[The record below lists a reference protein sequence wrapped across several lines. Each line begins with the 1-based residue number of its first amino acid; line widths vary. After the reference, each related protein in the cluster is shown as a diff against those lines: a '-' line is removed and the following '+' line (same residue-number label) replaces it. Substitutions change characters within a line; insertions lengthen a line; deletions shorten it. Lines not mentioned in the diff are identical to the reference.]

1 ADRDKN
7 ATPLLIYIEDKTQ
20 RYGALKLQ
28 DMQDIGAIKKTL
40 ERYRVTPTQIQTV
53 SNLHKEYF
61 NNSRLIQQTAN
72 SVTLVSILLILISTI
87 IISISETKRIGKTL
101 KIMESIGGSIYT
113 HIIFFIQQNIAP
125 IVIAVIIS
133 FSVGFFLLHRWL
145 VQYNAV
151 NSLSYVNA
159 AGTLLTFMIS
169 IIVIMTITLILNN
182 NIHNKKK

>member
-1 ADRDKN
+1 DKN

-72 SVTLVSILLILISTI
+72 SVTLVSIL
-87 IISISETKRIGKTL
+87 
-101 KIMESIGGSIYT
+101 
-113 HIIFFIQQNIAP
+113 
-125 IVIAVIIS
+125 
-133 FSVGFFLLHRWL
+133 
-145 VQYNAV
+145 
-151 NSLSYVNA
+151 
-159 AGTLLTFMIS
+159 
-169 IIVIMTITLILNN
+169 
-182 NIHNKKK
+182 